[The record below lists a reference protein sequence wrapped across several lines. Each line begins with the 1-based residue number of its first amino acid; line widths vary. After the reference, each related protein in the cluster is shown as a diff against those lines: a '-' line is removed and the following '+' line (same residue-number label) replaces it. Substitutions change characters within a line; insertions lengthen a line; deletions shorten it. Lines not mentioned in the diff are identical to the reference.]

1 MWKAN
6 EWKSWEF
13 WILKQCFEFVPLHV
27 KYLLFHAYLFD
38 KRLIGPMNSLNFKW
52 ISRFNIITTSN
63 TKHWENFKYNAI
75 CFIMKMYYFVALK
88 YMIYLPLN
96 QLQHLHLNFL
106 ATIKEHQVKTIR
118 YCEYWGLMSRRQKIL
133 KISETRFPL

>member
-1 MWKAN
+1 MEKLGILN
-6 EWKSWEF
+6 LKTVF
-13 WILKQCFEFVPLHV
+13 WIRTPSCQNICSSMLTCSTRDWSVTWIALISRLH
-27 KYLLFHAYLFD
+27 
-38 KRLIGPMNSLNFKW
+38 FKW

-96 QLQHLHLNFL
+96 QLQHLHLNYL